1 MRCRIGNG
9 NLINIWTQPW
19 LPDSNKSFISSS
31 PPLGLENLHVHSIID
46 HEKNSWKMDMVEKIF
61 NDVDVQVIQNI
72 PLMNSQANDLLI
84 WNQSASGN
92 FTMRLAYHLMEK
104 MICNSTLKVEGNWYL
119 IRALRIPPKVKY
131 FLWHTLRSGLPTR
144 TRFQQKEVQ
153 HTSLSKYCGTKM
165 ENE

>member
-1 MRCRIGNG
+1 MRRRIENDD
-9 NLINIWTQPW
+9 LINIWTQTW
-19 LPDSNKSFISSS
+19 ILIQVSLTFLLHHLWVSKICMLIQLLIMKEMVERIFNYVDVRAIKFIS
-31 PPLGLENLHVHSIID
+31 
-46 HEKNSWKMDMVEKIF
+46 
-61 NDVDVQVIQNI
+61 
-72 PLMNSQANDLLI
+72 LMNSQANDLLI